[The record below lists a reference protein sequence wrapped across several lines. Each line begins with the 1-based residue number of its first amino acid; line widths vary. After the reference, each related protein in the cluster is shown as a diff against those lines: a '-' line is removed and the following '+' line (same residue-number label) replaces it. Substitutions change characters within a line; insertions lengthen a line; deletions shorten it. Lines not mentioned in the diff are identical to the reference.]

1 MNSIYIVIVIYKI
14 SLFEAESY
22 KTLIAPNQIGD
33 FLVYDNSPKIGYTDE
48 KALPNGVIFVHD
60 TENGGLS
67 KAYNKGA
74 EIARQKGFSHV
85 LLLDQDTRFDANAW
99 QTYLH
104 NLDYPGMLVPLM
116 KTTTGADFSP
126 VSVDGFFSRAA
137 HDLTPTEY
145 SLTSYAAVN
154 SGCCIP
160 VDLFFKAGGY
170 VEKVKLDF
178 ADFQFQ
184 LRLRTVQPHFRIID
198 TVAIQDFSND
208 CRESSKVK
216 TRYKLYVESARC
228 YEADGLTTRVRH
240 LCDVLKHTLSLTVRM
255 RSFYFIGAFITHYL
269 MKSQS

>member
-22 KTLIAPNQIGD
+22 KTLIAPHQIVN
-33 FLVYDNSPKIGYTDE
+33 FLVYDNSPELGYTDE
-48 KALPNGVIFVHD
+48 KALPDGVLFVHD
-60 TENGGLS
+60 TENSGLS

-104 NLDYPGMLVPLM
+104 NLDYPGMLVPSM

-126 VSVDGFFSRAA
+126 VSVNGLFSRAA
-137 HDLTPTEY
+137 HDLTPAEY

-170 VEKVKLDF
+170 VEKVRLDF

-184 LRLRTVQPHFRIID
+184 LRLRSVQPHFRIID
-198 TVAIQDFSND
+198 TIAIQDFSND

-216 TRYKLYVESARC
+216 TRYKLYVESARY
-228 YEADGLTTRVRH
+228 YEADCLTTRVRH

-255 RSFYFIGAFITHYL
+255 RSFYFIRTFITHYL
-269 MKSQS
+269 MKS

>member
-1 MNSIYIVIVIYKI
+1 MNKILPIIVIYNIELKDAI
-14 SLFEAESY
+14 AY
-22 KTLIAPNQIGD
+22 QTLIEVNDIRQ
-33 FLVYDNSPKIGYTDE
+33 FVVYDNSPISDNRW
-48 KALPNGVIFVHD
+48 KAYAPEAIYLSD
-60 TENGGLS
+60 TYNSGLS

-116 KTTTGADFSP
+116 KTTTGTDFSP
-126 VSVDGFFSRAA
+126 VSVNGLFSRAA
-137 HDLTPTEY
+137 HGLAPAEY

-170 VEKVKLDF
+170 VENVKLDF

-184 LRLRTVQPHFRIID
+184 LRLRCVQPYFRIID
-198 TVAIQDFSND
+198 TTAIQDFSND

-216 TRYKLYVESARC
+216 IRYKLYVESARY
-228 YEADGLTTRVRH
+228 YEADGFTTKVRH
-240 LCDVLKHTLSLTVRM
+240 LCDVLKHTLSLTARM
-255 RSFYFIGAFITHYL
+255 RSFYFIGTFITHYL
-269 MKSQS
+269 MKFQS